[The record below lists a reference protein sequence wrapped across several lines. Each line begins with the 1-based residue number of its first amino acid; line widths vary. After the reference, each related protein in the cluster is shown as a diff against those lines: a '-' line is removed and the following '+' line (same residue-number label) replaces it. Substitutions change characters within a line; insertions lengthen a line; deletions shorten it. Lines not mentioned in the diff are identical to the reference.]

1 MIPGLINH
9 LWQSTLFCGCA
20 WLITLA
26 LRDNSAALRHW
37 IWLLASVKFLVP
49 FSLLFLAGSYIGLP
63 AARIAD
69 AQPVELGD
77 ALQNVSVLVSP
88 TSALQATTPDTGSAV
103 LFVLLAVWLVGALLV
118 GARWLIAWR
127 AADVLV
133 RAARPAP
140 GALLDARIT
149 DADIEPAVARV
160 FHPVVLLPAALLARL
175 SRPEIDAVLAHE
187 HEHIARQDNLK
198 DSVHRIVETLF
209 WFHPAVWWIGRQ
221 MIEERERACDEA
233 VLAHGHDGGEYASG
247 ILAVCRHCRASAAR
261 SAAATSGDLTS
272 RVRYIL
278 GNARPTAVGAVKA
291 LTLLVAT
298 IAAATVPMFAGAVD
312 GTVRR
317 HELLTL
323 NSRVLGTADFS
334 IVPAATGT
342 TTRQEIVAGR
352 DGVVIRNTS
361 LRELI
366 ALAYGVE
373 RWNVSGDGQWLD
385 TPRYDIRAIA
395 HAPVSEPD
403 ELDPFALR
411 DLTAKLLA
419 ANFGLEIHV
428 NRRCQSPCGRYALT
442 TPIPT
447 Q

>member
-1 MIPGLINH
+1 MISGLINH
-9 LWQSTLFCGCA
+9 VWQSTLFCGCA

-26 LRDNSAALRHW
+26 LRNNSAALRHW

-49 FSLLFLAGSYIGLP
+49 FSLLFLAGSFIGLP

-69 AQPVELGD
+69 DQPIVLGD

-88 TSALQATTPDTGSAV
+88 TSALQAAAPDSGSVA
-103 LFVLLAVWLVGALLV
+103 LILLLAVWLGGALLV
-118 GARWLIAWR
+118 GTRWLIAWR

-140 GALLDARIT
+140 GALSDARIT

-160 FHPVVLLPAALLARL
+160 FRPVVLLPAALLARL
-175 SRPEIDAVLAHE
+175 SRTEIDAVLAHE
-187 HEHIARQDNLK
+187 REHIERHDNLK
-198 DSVHRIVETLF
+198 DSLHRIVETLF

-233 VLAHGHDGGEYASG
+233 VLAYGHDGGEYASG
-247 ILAVCRHCRASAAR
+247 ILAVCRHCRASSAQ

-278 GNARPTAVGAVKA
+278 GNARPSAVGAVKA
-291 LTLLVAT
+291 LTLLLAT
-298 IAAATVPMFAGAVD
+298 IAATTVPMFAGAVD

-334 IVPAATGT
+334 VAPAANSAVL
-342 TTRQEIVAGR
+342 RQEIVAGR
-352 DGVVIRNTS
+352 DGVTIRNTS
-361 LRELI
+361 LRDLI

-373 RWNVSGDGQWLD
+373 RWQVAGNAQWLD
-385 TPRYDIRAIA
+385 GPRYDIRAMA

-403 ELDPFALR
+403 ELDPYALR

-419 ANFGLEIHV
+419 AHFDLEIHV

-442 TPIPT
+442 TPKPS